1 VSRGAIEAPKGRDMI
16 DPAQTQTLPPAAQHR
31 CAPWPAP
38 NHLSLVTPHCP
49 NQSLA
54 KLNRKPMQLLENK

>member
-1 VSRGAIEAPKGRDMI
+1 MI

-31 CAPWPAP
+31 CAPWPAS